1 MWTVLRC
8 GFPHDTPI
16 LSIVASSMLMS
27 TVRAS
32 GVAGPLAL
40 VLLALD
46 TLEQSYSNLSIFGA
60 LRHST
65 CLHLRLT
72 GIYEPSLLLIF
83 RFYHNRSWHEG
94 LGTHALVHRKSGVT
108 AAP

>member
-1 MWTVLRC
+1 MI
-8 GFPHDTPI
+8 PPI